1 MEQRPA
7 AGQPVAARREPVE
20 IALAQPPRPR
30 VIPAR
35 LAQQPAKA
43 LAGERGLRDLAAAV
57 GRPQLRVDP
66 DVGEVRFPGAGKPD
80 VGERLA
86 ERDALRAVEV
96 EQRAVEVE
104 EDGAEPGQGYL
115 AR

>member
-20 IALAQPPRPR
+20 IALAQAPRPR
-30 VIPAR
+30 GIPAR